1 MYTAKEVIKS
11 LQCCDYQTD
20 DMCRA
25 CSFRG
30 QDDCT
35 GKLTAAAIEVI
46 TNQQDEVDKL
56 HSKVNHYKQYD
67 ERRDIDLHS
76 KLIAESRREG
86 IKEFVRAFGQDLK
99 DSSKRYAAIR
109 NITGVTFIDSI
120 YMLLLKKAHEILGE
134 EINI

>member
-11 LQCCDYQTD
+11 LQCCDYPTD

-25 CSFRG
+25 CSFLGR
-30 QDDCT
+30 DDCT

-46 TNQQDEVDKL
+46 TSQQDEMDKL
-56 HSKVNHYKQYD
+56 RSQVNRYRQYD
-67 ERRDIDLHS
+67 EIRDISLHS
-76 KLIAESRREG
+76 KLIAESRRDG

-99 DSSKRYAAIR
+99 DSSKRYAATR

-120 YMLLLKKAHEILGE
+120 YMLLLKKAYEMLGE